1 MKQVRNVYYSLV
13 VCALGLF
20 SAAATFA
27 AEEGGNPAEHS
38 TEMVFKWIHFVILA
52 GLVYWVFGK
61 LLPPVFRRN
70 ADNISSAITKATAAK
85 VEAERKLQEA
95 VTKMG
100 NLEREIAEFRV
111 EAQRDAA
118 AEVDRL
124 RTATVLDVE
133 KIRTAA
139 KAEIEAAERAARVE
153 LKELAAK
160 LAVGGAGSLVAKQMT
175 PAGDG
180 TAVNR
185 LLPDEQGRTHLRQRA
200 RHIRRHWREA
210 ALYTDLDQ

>member
-1 MKQVRNVYYSLV
+1 MKRARSVYYGLF
-13 VCALGLF
+13 VCALGLL
-20 SAAATFA
+20 SAASVFG
-27 AEEGGNPAEHS
+27 AEESGSPAEKS
-38 TEMVFKWIHFVILA
+38 IGMVFKWIHFAIVA

-111 EAQRDAA
+111 QAQRDAA
-118 AEVDRL
+118 AEVERL
-124 RTATVLDVE
+124 RAATGLDVE
-133 KIRTAA
+133 KIRAAA

-160 LAVGGAGSLVAKQMT
+160 LAVDGAESLVAKQMT
-175 PAGDG
+175 PAVQE
-180 TAVNR
+180 AMISSFVQS
-185 LLPDEQGRTHLRQRA
+185 LQGRPN
-200 RHIRRHWREA
+200 
-210 ALYTDLDQ
+210 

>member
-1 MKQVRNVYYSLV
+1 MKHARSVYYSLV
-13 VCALGLF
+13 VWAFGLF
-20 SAAATFA
+20 SAVAAFG
-27 AEEGGNPAEHS
+27 AEEGGNAAGQS
-38 TEMVFKWIHFVILA
+38 LGMIFKWIHFVILA

-70 ADNISSAITKATAAK
+70 ADNISSAITKATTAK

-111 EAQRDAA
+111 QAQRDAA

-124 RTATVLDVE
+124 RGATVLDVE
-133 KIRTAA
+133 KIRAAA
-139 KAEIEAAERAARVE
+139 KAEMEAAERAARVE

-160 LAVGGAGSLVAKQMT
+160 LAVDGAESLVAKQMT
-175 PAGDG
+175 PAVQE
-180 TAVNR
+180 AMISSFVQS
-185 LLPDEQGRTHLRQRA
+185 LQGRPN
-200 RHIRRHWREA
+200 
-210 ALYTDLDQ
+210 

>member
-52 GLVYWVFGK
+52 VLVYWVFGK

-95 VTKMG
+95 VTKMSS
-100 NLEREIAEFRV
+100 LEREIAEFRV
-111 EAQRDAA
+111 QAQRDAA
-118 AEVDRL
+118 AEVERL
-124 RTATVLDVE
+124 RGATILDVE

-160 LAVGGAGSLVAKQMT
+160 LAVDGAESLVAKQMT
-175 PAGDG
+175 PAVQEA
-180 TAVNR
+180 TISSFVQS
-185 LLPDEQGRTHLRQRA
+185 LQGRPN
-200 RHIRRHWREA
+200 
-210 ALYTDLDQ
+210 

>member
-1 MKQVRNVYYSLV
+1 MKHARNVHYGLV

-20 SAAATFA
+20 SAAAAFA
-27 AEEGGNPAEHS
+27 AEEGGNRAEHS
-38 TEMVFKWIHFVILA
+38 TGMVFKWIHFVILA

-95 VTKMG
+95 ATKMSS
-100 NLEREIAEFRV
+100 LEREIAEFRV
-111 EAQRDAA
+111 QAQRDAA
-118 AEVDRL
+118 AEVERL
-124 RTATVLDVE
+124 RGATILDVE
-133 KIRTAA
+133 KIRTAG

-160 LAVGGAGSLVAKQMT
+160 LAVDGAESLVAKQMT
-175 PAGDG
+175 PAVQE
-180 TAVNR
+180 AMISSFVQS
-185 LLPDEQGRTHLRQRA
+185 LQGRPN
-200 RHIRRHWREA
+200 
-210 ALYTDLDQ
+210 

>member
-1 MKQVRNVYYSLV
+1 MNQVRNVYYSLV

-20 SAAATFA
+20 SAAATFGA
-27 AEEGGNPAEHS
+27 QEGGSPAEHS
-38 TEMVFKWIHFVILA
+38 VEMVFKWIHFVILA

-111 EAQRDAA
+111 QAQRDAA
-118 AEVDRL
+118 AEVERL
-124 RTATVLDVE
+124 RGATILDVE

-160 LAVGGAGSLVAKQMT
+160 LAVDGAESLVAKQMT
-175 PAGDG
+175 PAVQEA
-180 TAVNR
+180 TISSFVQS
-185 LLPDEQGRTHLRQRA
+185 LQGRPN
-200 RHIRRHWREA
+200 
-210 ALYTDLDQ
+210 

>member
-1 MKQVRNVYYSLV
+1 MKRGRSIYYGLV
-13 VCALGLF
+13 VCALGLL
-20 SAAATFA
+20 SAASALG
-27 AEEGGNPAEHS
+27 AEEGGSSAEKS
-38 TEMVFKWIHFVILA
+38 IGMVFKWIHFAIVA

-85 VEAERKLQEA
+85 AEAERKLQEA

-111 EAQRDAA
+111 QAQRDAA
-118 AEVDRL
+118 AEVERL
-124 RTATVLDVE
+124 RAATGLDVE
-133 KIRTAA
+133 KIRAAA

-160 LAVGGAGSLVAKQMT
+160 LAVDGAESLVAKQMT
-175 PAGDG
+175 PAVQE
-180 TAVNR
+180 AMISSFVQS
-185 LLPDEQGRTHLRQRA
+185 LQGRPN
-200 RHIRRHWREA
+200 
-210 ALYTDLDQ
+210 